1 MARVSRGLL
10 LTERKFLKAVA
21 QCGSYSDPKQKAKEK
36 REKLLQAPPHVWR
49 DLEDFARNGY
59 RGKVV
64 DLKGHRLFT
73 KEAQE
78 EAKWLATV
86 ANRARKGKLPES
98 TRMWNHIERA
108 LTTIYKDLG
117 EA

>member
-10 LTERKFLKAVA
+10 VTERRFLQAVA
-21 QCGSYSDPKQKAKEK
+21 KSGSYSDPKVRAKEK
-36 REKLLQAPPHVWR
+36 REKLSNAPPHVWR

-78 EAKWLATV
+78 SARWLATV
-86 ANRARKGKLPES
+86 ANRARKGKLPQS
-98 TRMWNHIERA
+98 TRTWNRLERSLA
-108 LTTIYKDLG
+108 TIYKDLG

>member
-1 MARVSRGLL
+1 MTRVSRGLL
-10 LTERKFLKAVA
+10 VTERRFLNAVA
-21 QCGSYSDPKQKAKEK
+21 KSGSYGDPATKAKEK
-36 REKLLQAPPHVWR
+36 MEKLSHAPPHVWR

-73 KEAQE
+73 KEAQK
-78 EAKWLATV
+78 EARWLATV

-98 TRMWNHIERA
+98 TRAWNHVLRA

-117 EA
+117 ES